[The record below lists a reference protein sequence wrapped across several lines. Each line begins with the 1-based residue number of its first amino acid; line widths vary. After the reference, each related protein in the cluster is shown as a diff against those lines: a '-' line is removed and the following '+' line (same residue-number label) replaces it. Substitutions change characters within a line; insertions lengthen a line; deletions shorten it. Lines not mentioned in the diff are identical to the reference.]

1 MGKVPASAVTV
12 YWAHGAATVAV
23 HGALD
28 PLTYSQ
34 ALERISSAIGNR
46 PQRLLVN
53 LVDADDRSGAECL
66 ALIAV
71 TQHLLPPGCVLD
83 VCSASPAVRQILALA
98 GWSAP
103 DPAARPC
110 KDLSPGSSRC
120 PILGVPLEAA
130 RCPGPVHAQAERAD
144 LGGGVSRAAQPDPPA

>member
-1 MGKVPASAVTV
+1 MPKVPSSAVTV
-12 YWAHGAATVAV
+12 YWTLGAATVIV
-23 HGALD
+23 HGELD

-34 ALERISSAIGNR
+34 VRERIASAIGNR

-103 DPAARPC
+103 DPPQGPVRTSVPEAA
-110 KDLSPGSSRC
+110 DASSWEC
-120 PILGVPLEAA
+120 HWNAA
-130 RCPGPVHAQAERAD
+130 RCPGPVRS
-144 LGGGVSRAAQPDPPA
+144 GGTR

>member
-1 MGKVPASAVTV
+1 MRKVPASAVTV

-34 ALERISSAIGNR
+34 VREQISSAIGNR

-53 LVDADDRSGAECL
+53 LMDADDRSGAECL

-71 TQHLLPPGCVLD
+71 TQHLLPPDCVLD
-83 VCSASPAVRQILALA
+83 VCSASPAVRQILELA
-98 GWSAP
+98 GWSVP
-103 DPAARPC
+103 DPAARSC
-110 KDLSPGSSRC
+110 KDLSSGSSRC
-120 PILGVPLEAA
+120 LILGVPLEAA
-130 RCPGPVHAQAERAD
+130 RCPGPVRS
-144 LGGGVSRAAQPDPPA
+144 GGTR

>member
-1 MGKVPASAVTV
+1 MPASAVTV

-23 HGALD
+23 HGPLD

-34 ALERISSAIGNR
+34 VRERIASAIGNR

-53 LVDADDRSGAECL
+53 LADADDRSGAECL

-103 DPAARPC
+103 D
-110 KDLSPGSSRC
+110 SSRKA
-120 PILGVPLEAA
+120 L
-130 RCPGPVHAQAERAD
+130 
-144 LGGGVSRAAQPDPPA
+144 